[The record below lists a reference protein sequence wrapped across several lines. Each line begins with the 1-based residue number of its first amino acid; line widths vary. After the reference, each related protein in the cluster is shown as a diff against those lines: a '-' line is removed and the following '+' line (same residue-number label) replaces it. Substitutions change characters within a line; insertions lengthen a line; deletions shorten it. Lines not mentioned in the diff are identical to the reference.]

1 MCIKDSIK
9 EWVRKIFPAGIT
21 RKDIFFAG
29 ILVLVT
35 CFLLC
40 SGGDDKTQR
49 DANSA
54 LAYVEKIQ
62 QVNQK
67 QGLLCVMKMNL
78 KTTVY
83 GIDKM
88 TRADLRPYKIGY
100 VHSGD
105 VDIVVDLSRASVER
119 VNSGE
124 IVVLL
129 PDPEI
134 DSDTLNINPSNLKQH
149 LVESGW
155 RTIDQ
160 RTAFNE
166 KLKYDLKNE
175 IEDVAMQNFQLSE
188 ARTRAEI
195 VVKSLYSSVMQ
206 DAKVRIQFFASN
218 KDVNR

>member
-1 MCIKDSIK
+1 MCMKDSIK
-9 EWVRKIFPAGIT
+9 ESVRKIFPAGIT

-134 DSDTLNINPSNLKQH
+134 DSDTLNINPANLERYD
-149 LVESGW
+149 VARGW
-155 RTIDQ
+155 RTSDQ
-160 RTAFNE
+160 RTAFDG
-166 KLKYDLKNE
+166 KLIDDLKKE
-175 IEDVAMQNFQLSE
+175 IEDVAMQNFPLLE
-188 ARTRAEI
+188 AKNRAEI
-195 VVKSLYSSVMQ
+195 VVKSLYSRVLQNVSV
-206 DAKVRIQFFASN
+206 RLQFFSTI